1 MDESGT
7 QVAVLVTRT
16 RSGDEAAAR
25 ELVAHL
31 TPLVSRIVRAHL
43 PRRTSEEDLVQSVL
57 IKVFTRLDQFRG
69 AVPLE
74 HWVARITVNTCRHE
88 FAREA
93 HRPELRHADLSE
105 EQCAV
110 LENLADQEADLPA
123 DQGVASRELVERMLD
138 ALRPEDRLVITLLH
152 LEGRSVDEIK
162 AITGWSGPLVKVRAF
177 RARRKMKQHLAQL
190 MKERTT

>member
-1 MDESGT
+1 MDEPGT
-7 QVAVLVTRT
+7 QVADLVTRT
-16 RSGDEAAAR
+16 RNGDEAAASA
-25 ELVAHL
+25 LVALL
-31 TPLVSRIVRAHL
+31 TPLVARIVRSHL

-69 AVPLE
+69 LVPLE
-74 HWVARITVNTCRHE
+74 HWVARISVNTCRHE
-88 FAREA
+88 IARES

-110 LENLADQEADLPA
+110 LENLAENDGDLPI
-123 DQGVASRELVERMLD
+123 DQGMASRELVEQMLQQ
-138 ALRPEDRLVITLLH
+138 LRPEDRLVVTLLH
-152 LEGRSVDEIK
+152 LEGRSVEEIK

-190 MKERTT
+190 MKEHRT

>member
-1 MDESGT
+1 MDEPGT
-7 QVAVLVTRT
+7 QVADLVTRT
-16 RSGDEAAAR
+16 RNGDEAAASA
-25 ELVAHL
+25 LVALL
-31 TPLVSRIVRAHL
+31 TPLVARIVRSHL

-69 AVPLE
+69 LVPLE
-74 HWVARITVNTCRHE
+74 HWVARISVNTCRHE
-88 FAREA
+88 IARES

-110 LENLADQEADLPA
+110 LENLAENEGELSVDH
-123 DQGVASRELVERMLD
+123 GMASRELVEQMLQQ
-138 ALRPEDRLVITLLH
+138 LRPEDRLVVTLLH
-152 LEGRSVDEIK
+152 LEGRSVEEIK

-190 MKERTT
+190 MKEHRT

>member
-1 MDESGT
+1 MDEPGT
-7 QVAVLVTRT
+7 QVADLVTRT
-16 RSGDEAAAR
+16 RDGDEAAASA
-25 ELVAHL
+25 LVALL
-31 TPLVSRIVRAHL
+31 TPLVTRIVRSHL

-69 AVPLE
+69 LVPLE
-74 HWVARITVNTCRHE
+74 HWVARISVNTCRHE
-88 FAREA
+88 IARES

-110 LENLADQEADLPA
+110 LENLSENDGELPV
-123 DQGVASRELVERMLD
+123 DHGMASRELVEQMLLQ
-138 ALRPEDRLVITLLH
+138 LRPEDRLVVTLLH
-152 LEGRSVDEIK
+152 LEGRSVEEIK

-190 MKERTT
+190 MKEHRT

>member
-1 MDESGT
+1 MDEPGM
-7 QVAVLVTRT
+7 QVADLVTRT
-16 RSGDEAAAR
+16 RNGDEAAASA
-25 ELVAHL
+25 LVALL
-31 TPLVSRIVRAHL
+31 TPLVARIVRSHL

-69 AVPLE
+69 LVPLE
-74 HWVARITVNTCRHE
+74 HWVARISVNTCRHE
-88 FAREA
+88 IARES

-110 LENLADQEADLPA
+110 LENLAETDGELPV
-123 DQGVASRELVERMLD
+123 DHGMASRELVEQMLQQ
-138 ALRPEDRLVITLLH
+138 LRPEDRLVVTLLH
-152 LEGRSVDEIK
+152 LEGRSVEEIK

-190 MKERTT
+190 MKEHRT

>member
-1 MDESGT
+1 MDEPGT
-7 QVAVLVTRT
+7 QVADLVTRT
-16 RSGDEAAAR
+16 RNGDEAAASA
-25 ELVAHL
+25 LVALL
-31 TPLVSRIVRAHL
+31 TPLVARIVRSHL

-69 AVPLE
+69 LVPLE
-74 HWVARITVNTCRHE
+74 HWVARISVNTCRHE
-88 FAREA
+88 IARES

-110 LENLADQEADLPA
+110 LENLAENEGELPV
-123 DQGVASRELVERMLD
+123 DQGMASRELVEQMLQQ
-138 ALRPEDRLVITLLH
+138 LRPEDRLVVTLLH
-152 LEGRSVDEIK
+152 LEGRSVEEIK

-190 MKERTT
+190 MKEHRT

>member
-1 MDESGT
+1 MDEPGT
-7 QVAVLVTRT
+7 QVADLVTRT
-16 RSGDEAAAR
+16 RNGDEAAASA
-25 ELVAHL
+25 LVALL
-31 TPLVSRIVRAHL
+31 TPLVARIVRSHL

-69 AVPLE
+69 LVPLE
-74 HWVARITVNTCRHE
+74 HWVARISVNTCRHE
-88 FAREA
+88 IARES

-110 LENLADQEADLPA
+110 LENLAESEGELSVDH
-123 DQGVASRELVERMLD
+123 GMASRELVEQMLQQ
-138 ALRPEDRLVITLLH
+138 LRPEDRLVVTLLH
-152 LEGRSVDEIK
+152 LEGRSVEEIK

-190 MKERTT
+190 MKEHRT